1 MYKLILFFTLI
12 SGILSLNVDNR
23 INTNKTLLNVTQFNY
38 QSCGISTDLA
48 QNIKLDILPKLPIT
62 DYILYLDADL
72 SKEIVKGTSKYSVTY
87 NFIPLSPTVNDLC
100 TEIANSNITCPLI
113 NHISSES
120 KGSVPSGLSGTTVI
134 KNEWFNEDNSRIL
147 CMSFTIKT

>member
-1 MYKLILFFTLI
+1 MYKLVLFFRLI
-12 SGILSLNVDNR
+12 IGITSLNVPSTIIDSVKNQ
-23 INTNKTLLNVTQFNY
+23 QFDY
-38 QSCGISTDLA
+38 RSCGTLTDLA
-48 QNIKLDILPKLPIT
+48 QNIKLDVLPKQPIT
-62 DYILYLDADL
+62 DYVLYLDADL

-100 TEIANSNITCPLI
+100 TEIANSNITCPLN

-120 KGSVPSGLSGTTVI
+120 KGSIPSGLSGTTVI